1 MTQEEIILKIKKC
14 VFYTYML
21 GNQITDEELDE
32 IGNFIKM
39 IEKDFAFDVPEDSW
53 GMNLLGKTIDSVRE
67 DLIKECE

>member
-21 GNQITDEELDE
+21 ENLITDEELDE

-39 IEKDFAFDVPEDSW
+39 IENNA
-53 GMNLLGKTIDSVRE
+53 
-67 DLIKECE
+67 